1 MGRRGMRMFLFLCS
15 RNCFLHFLMFD
26 DASCHHRGLAYIE
39 AWWFQMLGPLIQTI
53 GNWCHWTRRGPWRL
67 VTEALDRVWKGP
79 AGTDRE
85 PDSYREVWSG
95 ERWYDSRWFKDSQ
108 NSCILTRGRETLA
121 SSFRREVIEGCC
133 GFTFGMFWIIW
144 GFHSNRKT

>member
-1 MGRRGMRMFLFLCS
+1 
-15 RNCFLHFLMFD
+15 MFD

-39 AWWFQMLGPLIQTI
+39 TWWFQMLGPLIQSI

-85 PDSYREVWSG
+85 PDSYRQV
-95 ERWYDSRWFKDSQ
+95 
-108 NSCILTRGRETLA
+108 
-121 SSFRREVIEGCC
+121 
-133 GFTFGMFWIIW
+133 
-144 GFHSNRKT
+144 